1 MGRIVGIDLGTT
13 NSVVAVLEGGRPQVI
28 ANAEGGR
35 TTPSVVGFS
44 RDQELLVGQLARRQ
58 LVLNPRNTFANL
70 KRFVGRRW
78 QELEDSSLG
87 VPYTVRANDQ
97 GNVRVVCPVT
107 EREYAPEELV
117 ASILRKLVDDAATY
131 LGEPVEAAVI
141 TVPAY
146 FDDAQRQATRDAGR
160 LAGITVERI
169 LNEPTAAAL
178 AYGFDRSAVK
188 QVLVFDLGGGTFDVS
203 VLRIAN
209 GVFDV
214 KATSGDT
221 QLGGNDWDR
230 RIVDW
235 VADGFFKE
243 HGLDLRR
250 DRQALQRLTE
260 AAEKAKIELS
270 GVPSTP
276 LSLPFIATGSD
287 GPLHI
292 ECTLERRSFEALC
305 PDLLDRLL
313 RPVQGALR
321 DSGLGADDIDDV
333 VLVGGSTRMPMVQ
346 EMVRTLIP
354 REPCQSVNPDE
365 VVAIGAAVQAGI
377 LTGELRDLMLND
389 VTPLSLGLETIGGVM
404 KVLIPRNTP
413 IPVRKSDLFSTSEA
427 NQNSVEI
434 HVLQGERQMATD
446 NKSLGRFRLAGIP
459 PAPRGVPQVQ
469 VSFDIDANGLLQV
482 SATDRTTGRQQS
494 VTIQGGSN
502 LSEQEIAA
510 LLAEAELK
518 AVDDRRQRA
527 VIDRRNKAQ
536 TLVAQ
541 AERRLRDAALE
552 LGPYGAERQQRS
564 VEMAVR
570 DVQDL
575 LSAEDAA
582 DLELAVSQLQ
592 EALFGLNRRLMSERR
607 SETGPLQGL
616 KNTLG
621 SLKDELFADDD
632 WEDWDRNGR
641 GDPWASSSRS
651 AGSGAGA
658 AGSGRSAFGGDLFGS
673 GSADSAGYGRFG
685 GTGGGTGSGT
695 GSAGSGW
702 GRAPDTGAA
711 RDGGDWPR
719 GSRQPDDRGLGL
731 RDRGE
736 QIRGERDPRD
746 RDPRDRD
753 RRDQDPRDQ
762 DPGDQAWLDRERGE
776 RASEPRNSA
785 RTSGYSASSSG
796 SGSGRASGGGW
807 GRDNEGGRFN
817 DRAGYEQR
825 NRFEDRNGFEDRNPD
840 RWSSSERF
848 NERQRQPEFGLGAS
862 SGGRDG
868 GARAADW
875 DRDSGDRERDSSNS
889 RDPSNSRDSRNSRD
903 PNAEPGP
910 DRQSPEAARRQRS
923 DPADW
928 SGPRQQDQHDDP
940 WSDG

>member
-13 NSVVAVLEGGRPQVI
+13 NSVVAVLEGGRPVVI
-28 ANAEGGR
+28 ASAEGGR

-70 KRFVGRRW
+70 KRFVGRQW
-78 QELEDSSLG
+78 EELDEGSLS
-87 VPYTVRANDQ
+87 VAYTVRANDQ
-97 GNVRVVCPVT
+97 GNVRVVCPAT

-117 ASILRKLVDDAATY
+117 ASVLRKLCDDAATY

-146 FDDAQRQATRDAGR
+146 FNDAQRQATRDAGR
-160 LAGITVERI
+160 LAGISVERI

-178 AYGFDRSAVK
+178 AYGFDRSTVK
-188 QVLVFDLGGGTFDVS
+188 RVLVFDLGGGT
-203 VLRIAN
+203 
-209 GVFDV
+209 FDV

-235 VADGFFKE
+235 LADGFQAE

-270 GVPSTP
+270 GVQSTP
-276 LSLPFIATGSD
+276 ISLPFIATGSE

-292 ECTLERRSFEALC
+292 ETTLERRVFEGLC

-313 RPVQGALR
+313 RPVQRALR
-321 DSGLGADDIDDV
+321 DSGFAADDIDDV

-389 VTPLSLGLETIGGVM
+389 VTPLSLGLETIGGGM

-413 IPVRKSDLFSTSEA
+413 IPVRKSDVFSTSEA
-427 NQNSVEI
+427 NQSSVEI
-434 HVLQGERQMATD
+434 HVLQGERQMAEG
-446 NKSLGRFRLAGIP
+446 NKSLGRFRLSGIP

-482 SATDRTTGRQQS
+482 SAMDRTTGRQQS
-494 VTIQGGSN
+494 VSIQGGSN
-502 LSEQEIAA
+502 LSAEEIEA
-510 LLAEAELK
+510 LIEEAEQK
-518 AVDDRRQRA
+518 AAEDRRKRA
-527 VIDRRNKAQ
+527 AIDRRNRAQ

-552 LGPYGAERQQRS
+552 LGPYGAERQQRA

-575 LSAEDAA
+575 LA
-582 DLELAVSQLQ
+582 LEERGDSDPGELDLAVSQLQ
-592 EALFGLNRRLMSERR
+592 EALFGLNRRILSERR
-607 SETGPLQGL
+607 AEQGPLQGL

-632 WEDWDRNGR
+632 EWDDWSRPSN
-641 GDPWASSSRS
+641 DPWAMPR
-651 AGSGAGA
+651 
-658 AGSGRSAFGGDLFGS
+658 GRS
-673 GSADSAGYGRFG
+673 GYGGERY
-685 GTGGGTGSGT
+685 
-695 GSAGSGW
+695 
-702 GRAPDTGAA
+702 GAESY
-711 RDGGDWPR
+711 GM
-719 GSRQPDDRGLGL
+719 DRLG
-731 RDRGE
+731 RDRLG
-736 QIRGERDPRD
+736 
-746 RDPRDRD
+746 RD
-753 RRDQDPRDQ
+753 RRDPMAD
-762 DPGDQAWLDRERGE
+762 AWSDLDRP
-776 RASEPRNSA
+776 AM
-785 RTSGYSASSSG
+785 
-796 SGSGRASGGGW
+796 
-807 GRDNEGGRFN
+807 
-817 DRAGYEQR
+817 
-825 NRFEDRNGFEDRNPD
+825 PD
-840 RWSSSERF
+840 RFAESRYVDPPSPPRP
-848 NERQRQPEFGLGAS
+848 RRQP
-862 SGGRDG
+862 
-868 GARAADW
+868 ARVA
-875 DRDSGDRERDSSNS
+875 GE
-889 RDPSNSRDSRNSRD
+889 
-903 PNAEPGP
+903 
-910 DRQSPEAARRQRS
+910 
-923 DPADW
+923 
-928 SGPRQQDQHDDP
+928 DP
-940 WSDG
+940 WDAV